1 VYVNGKQVNENFNQL
16 VLQPHQVITIAYNSP
31 NITPDTSFNWPAGE

>member
-1 VYVNGKQVNENFNQL
+1 MSMENRLPKDFNQL

-31 NITPDTSFNWPAGE
+31 NITPDTSFNWPTGE